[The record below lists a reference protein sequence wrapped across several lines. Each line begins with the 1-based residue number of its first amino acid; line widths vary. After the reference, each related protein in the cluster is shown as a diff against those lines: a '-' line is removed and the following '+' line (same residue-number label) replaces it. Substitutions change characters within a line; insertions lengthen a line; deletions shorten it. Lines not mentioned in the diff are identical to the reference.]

1 MESLEFW
8 IMFFCN
14 IYNYIF
20 RDFFSLCFTF
30 LLETEAIR
38 MSPRV
43 WWRCLVSFPGIGAIW
58 LPTGKCQ
65 GKLHFH
71 AVCRGRG
78 KGSHRTTRVNSFEK
92 KIMYYPRCWLHLF
105 IFPGPYHLGVVIY
118 RLYSNVALVVAV
130 LLTICVV
137 VYQQSAVN
145 RRNGEGN
152 IFNWR
157 VPI

>member
-1 MESLEFW
+1 
-8 IMFFCN
+8 
-14 IYNYIF
+14 
-20 RDFFSLCFTF
+20 LCFTF

-92 KIMYYPRCWLHLF
+92 KNYVLPKMLTSF
-105 IFPGPYHLGVVIY
+105 IYFPGPLSSGSCYL
-118 RLYSNVALVVAV
+118 
-130 LLTICVV
+130 
-137 VYQQSAVN
+137 
-145 RRNGEGN
+145 
-152 IFNWR
+152 
-157 VPI
+157 